1 MKQKSRVLKLPFENH
16 EDRDFILA
24 LLGSLIFYACLVL
37 LIHGIKIQE
46 RPREDFKRIPPHIAK
61 LILEAPKTTPRPQAQ
76 APGQKAAS
84 LPKPQEAPAQDTS
97 TPQASKKET
106 EQKAKAPDKPIAQ
119 EPTPLSQ
126 EEARL
131 RLEQEAKAMQQRNRE
146 VAMQSGLLRLLTK
159 KEDKSPSA
167 VEDIAEAKSLE
178 KVLSPVS
185 GLEQLQQP
193 PPGETRTKGR
203 MPKGDGSG
211 GIDNLIAML
220 KEQGGG
226 TQGGSGVG
234 SIGERQAARVESPIE
249 IKGAEGEEATRSY
262 ESIQEVMDS
271 LRGWIRFVYNRALR
285 ENPTL
290 KGTITL
296 EFTIIPSGDV
306 SACRVVSSTVKDP
319 LLEDQLVKRFLQL
332 KFPSIPDGINTVI
345 YPITLVPSG

>member
-1 MKQKSRVLKLPFENH
+1 MKQKISHLKLPFQNH

-24 LLGSLIFYACLVL
+24 LLGSLIFYICLVL

-61 LILEAPKTTPRPQAQ
+61 LILEPPKTTPPPQAQ
-76 APGQKAAS
+76 APGQKTAS
-84 LPKPQEAPAQDTS
+84 LPKPQEAPAQDTAV
-97 TPQASKKET
+97 PQESKKKT
-106 EQKAKAPDKPIAQ
+106 EQETKAEDKPIAQ
-119 EPTPLSQ
+119 EPSPPSQ
-126 EEARL
+126 EETRL
-131 RLEQEAKAMQQRNRE
+131 RLEQEARATQQRNRE

-159 KEDKSPSA
+159 KEDKNRSA
-167 VEDIAEAKSLE
+167 VEDITEAKSLE

-185 GLEQLQQP
+185 GLGQLQQP
-193 PPGETRTKGR
+193 PPGETSTKGR
-203 MPKGDGSG
+203 VAKGDGSG

-220 KEQGGG
+220 KNQGDGGQGGI
-226 TQGGSGVG
+226 G
-234 SIGERQAARVESPIE
+234 SIGERRAARVESPIE

-262 ESIQEVMDS
+262 ESIQEAVDS

-296 EFTIIPSGDV
+296 EFTITPSGDV
-306 SACRVVSSTVKDP
+306 TACRVVSSTIKNP
-319 LLEDQLVKRFLQL
+319 GLEDQIVKRFMQL
-332 KFPSIPDGINTVI
+332 KFPPIRDGINTVI